1 VESVISVMMGNG
13 DNASAPH
20 HSLYRVRHGGI
31 LLLRL
36 NAQREADKLRQ
47 TYELFFG
54 SSLDRVDLDP

>member
-1 VESVISVMMGNG
+1 MMGNG